1 MLKMG
6 LLKKYVF
13 THCQP
18 FPIQDWLS
26 SDPQDMKELLD
37 KLTQQN
43 QQLAQLEAQI
53 QVRICSCD
61 INYAVFLLYDV
72 MNKRLLFVASSCAEP
87 DFYDLVFVFHSQ
99 KEQLDS
105 AASGD
110 KKGKAGLENEN
121 AKLEEELSSL
131 PELKEEL
138 EILRATVT
146 ELSQLTGITGQT

>member
-61 INYAVFLLYDV
+61 INYAVFLLHDV
-72 MNKRLLFVASSCAEP
+72 MNNDFCLLLQVLPNLTSTTPSLFFTPRKSNSNQWQAVMKRVKQVWKMRTQSWKRSYRLC
-87 DFYDLVFVFHSQ
+87 
-99 KEQLDS
+99 
-105 AASGD
+105 
-110 KKGKAGLENEN
+110 
-121 AKLEEELSSL
+121 LS
-131 PELKEEL
+131 
-138 EILRATVT
+138 
-146 ELSQLTGITGQT
+146 